1 MITVQ
6 IDEDYVIELLVNRVK
21 NWTDDEDTIELFE
34 QYYDNMVYNG
44 CYNGSTLDV
53 MSIVD
58 NDYINNTSIITCE
71 DYTKDRNEYLRDE
84 IREFI
89 KEEKD
94 TYEDEEDF
102 KEALKDKI
110 EDLKEN
116 EAPEFDELE
125 RGEIHLNF
133 TDYNYIE
140 AKTDNSLL
148 VTY

>member
-6 IDEDYVIELLVNRVK
+6 IDEDYVIELLMNRVK
-21 NWTDDEDTIELFE
+21 TWTDDEDTIELFE

-44 CYNGSTLDV
+44 CYDGSTLDV
-53 MSIVD
+53 MAIVD
-58 NDYINNTSIITCE
+58 NDYVNNTSIVTCE
-71 DYTKDRNEYLRDE
+71 EYTKARNEYLRDE

-89 KEEKD
+89 KEEQD

-125 RGEIHLNF
+125 RGEVHLNF